1 MQRSTKSKVSTRD
14 KIIHELRELTVITA
28 YLFVCF
34 AAVLE
39 LKASVLHAHEALLA
53 PLGLAAIK
61 AVICAKFM
69 LLGSAVDVG
78 GQVTKPP
85 LILPT
90 LRRSL
95 AFLVLLI
102 VLNIFEEA
110 VVGLIH
116 GRTIQASI
124 ADLAGGTWYQM
135 IATSFVMLLI
145 LIPFFAFRALG
156 DIIGEETLVQL
167 YFVLP
172 EQGSIRRGS

>member
-1 MQRSTKSKVSTRD
+1 MQRSTKSEVTTRD

-39 LKASVLHAHEALLA
+39 LNPPFSTPTKPFSRHSVWL
-53 PLGLAAIK
+53 PSS
-61 AVICAKFM
+61 VICAKFM

-78 GQVTKPP
+78 RRTTKPP

-110 VVGLIH
+110 VVGLFM
-116 GRTIQASI
+116 
-124 ADLAGGTWYQM
+124 AGQ
-135 IATSFVMLLI
+135 FRLRLLI
-145 LIPFFAFRALG
+145 SPADMVSDDSDEFCNAAYTNSLFCFSRVG
-156 DIIGEETLVQL
+156 R
-167 YFVLP
+167 YN
-172 EQGSIRRGS
+172 RRGNTGPIVLRST